1 MFVIVTYDINKKRVS
16 KVKKVCQKYLNHVQL
31 SVFEG
36 NITESKLNK
45 LKQELSKT
53 IKVEI
58 DQICIYQFDS
68 LKYARKEQI
77 GYCKVISNII

>member
-1 MFVIVTYDINKKRVS
+1 MFVIITYDVNKKRVS

-36 NITESKLNK
+36 NISESKLSK
-45 LKQELSKT
+45 LKEELQKV

>member
-36 NITESKLNK
+36 NITESKLAK
-45 LKQELSKT
+45 LKEELQKT

-58 DQICIYQFDS
+58 DQVCIYQFDS
-68 LKYARKEQI
+68 LKYARKEEI